1 MAVRGETWQAVE
13 VRGEFRGAE
22 DWTRVAVVIRH
33 SRILVSVLWL
43 FSGLAVLGLAMIV
56 LPPPRGEGR
65 PETLSSAAVAAV
77 FAAIAVSWYLGFWS
91 DIRRVRRE
99 IVALLTNEAADGPP
113 KQAPDV
119 TGGV

>member
-1 MAVRGETWQAVE
+1 MVVRGETWQAVE

-33 SRILVSVLWL
+33 SRILVSSVWL
-43 FSGLAVLGLAMIV
+43 LLGLAVCV
-56 LPPPRGEGR
+56 LMAPSDGGR
-65 PETLSSAAVAAV
+65 PGKLSKAAVAALL
-77 FAAIAVSWYLGFWS
+77 AAVEALSYLGLWS

-99 IVALLTNEAADGPP
+99 IVALLTDEAVDGPP

-119 TGGV
+119 TGGA